1 MSPKVSD
8 IRQGKNVLMERLK
21 AYWSIYSENKV
32 YVVTLVLFAI
42 EVLIAILAPW
52 LPIPDPNALKYPMF
66 LPPSFKHP
74 FGTDSMGRDIFS
86 RVIWGARTSLEVGI
100 IAAGISA
107 FVGIIVGAVA
117 GYYGGLIDDILSRI
131 TDIFLMIPAFFLI
144 LYVAA
149 VYGASIYCIM
159 AIIGLTIWPSNA
171 RIMRAQVLSIKERE
185 FIQAEI
191 IMGASNFRI
200 LVHHIIPNAIQP
212 VLANT
217 ILQMARAIIIEASLS
232 YIGVGDPN
240 VISWGRM
247 IYEGQAF
254 LATYPWIP
262 LFPGLAIAYT
272 VFLINVIG
280 DGLSKILAPKI
291 GRRLI

>member
-1 MSPKVSD
+1 MRRRGRRVSSLEKLKV
-8 IRQGKNVLMERLK
+8 
-21 AYWSIYSENKV
+21 YWQIYSESRAHV
-32 YVVTLVLFAI
+32 IALILFLI
-42 EVLIAILAPW
+42 EVILAILAPY
-52 LPIPDPNALKYPMF
+52 LPLPDPYALEYPLF
-66 LPPSFKHP
+66 LQPSRKHP

-86 RVIWGARTSLEVGI
+86 RVIWGARTSLEVGV

-107 FVGIIVGAVA
+107 LVGILVGAIA
-117 GYYGGLIDDILSRI
+117 GYYGGIIDDILSRI
-131 TDIFLMIPAFFLI
+131 TDVFLMIPAFFLI

-149 VYGASIYCIM
+149 VYGANIYWMM

-171 RIMRAQVLSIKERE
+171 RIMRAQVLSLKERE
-185 FIQAEI
+185 FVQAEI
-191 IMGASNFRI
+191 VMGASNFRI
-200 LVHHIIPNAIQP
+200 LFHHVIPNAIQP

-217 ILQMARAIIIEASLS
+217 ILQMARAIIMEASLS

-240 VISWGRM
+240 TISWGRM

-254 LATYPWIP
+254 IATYPWVP

-280 DGLSKILAPKI
+280 DGLSKILAPRI
-291 GRRLI
+291 GRRLV

>member
-1 MSPKVSD
+1 MSS
-8 IRQGKNVLMERLK
+8 RLARLRRRAGFLERLRN
-21 AYWSIYSENKV
+21 YWAIYSESKV
-32 YVVTLVLFAI
+32 HVVALILFIA
-42 EVLIAILAPW
+42 EVILATLAPY
-52 LPIPDPNALKYPMF
+52 LPLPDPHALKYPMF
-66 LPPSFKHP
+66 LPPSTKHP

-86 RVIWGARTSLEVGI
+86 RVIWGARTSLEVGV

-107 FVGIIVGAVA
+107 LVGILIGAIA
-117 GYYGGLIDDILSRI
+117 GYYGGLMDDVLSRI

-171 RIMRAQVLSIKERE
+171 RIMRAQVLSLKERE
-185 FIQAEI
+185 FIQAEVL
-191 IMGASNFRI
+191 MGASNFRI
-200 LVHHIIPNAIQP
+200 LFHHIIPNAIQP

-254 LATYPWIP
+254 LATYPWVP

-272 VFLINVIG
+272 VFLVNVIG
-280 DGLSKILAPKI
+280 DGLSKVLAPKI
-291 GRRLI
+291 GRRLV